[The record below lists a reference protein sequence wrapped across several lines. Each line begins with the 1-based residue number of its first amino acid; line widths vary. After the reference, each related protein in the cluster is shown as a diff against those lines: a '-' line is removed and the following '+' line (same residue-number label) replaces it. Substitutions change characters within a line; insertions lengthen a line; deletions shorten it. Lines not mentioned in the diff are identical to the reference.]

1 MERERSTAGASPR
14 PTGDEDSRE
23 IGRGCGAS
31 RTSPPTGE
39 AGALTVGRMIE
50 KRRQR
55 WAEKHDIEYDTRLVE
70 AAAHRI
76 LSDRALMDEIYE
88 RPYLLIEVAFHIV
101 DKDKET
107 VPFFFN
113 EVQRDFIRQYEE
125 KGTDRP
131 YIVLKGRQQGFTSLI
146 TAMQTAFAI
155 VRRNFS
161 GMTLADCA
169 DNTRAIFNDKARM
182 VYERLPDLLKP
193 AERFNSKNELFF
205 DKLNSSWRIQ
215 VAAEQ
220 VGRSR
225 TLNFVHYSEA
235 AFYKC
240 SLAAMQKSIGE
251 ACTHD
256 AFRVFESTAN
266 GFNEFRELWE
276 GGSCV
281 NLFYGWWRTA
291 EYRTADH
298 RALESISDTWICERV
313 AMLEKMGLDRDQI
326 AWYCRKYESYIDKAS
341 IRQEYPC
348 TPEEAFVASG
358 DCVFD
363 VDAINNR
370 LIEVRRLPPPR
381 IGYFTYRK
389 EVEPLTDGAGTVVGY
404 TERLVDI
411 AFKEAPDGYIRL
423 HREPEVKRDKAGN
436 PTGRVPYVLGGDSAG
451 TGQDF
456 FTGKVLDNR
465 DGRTVATLHRQK
477 MDDDLYAEQ
486 MYCLGHY
493 YHTALIGIEINYSR
507 VPMRRLSD
515 LGYPH
520 LYLREKTSG
529 MSDVPEKVLGFETN
543 TRTKPIIV
551 AELIARMREDITL
564 ECDAATLDEMRTFV
578 RKENGRTEANTGCHD
593 DLVMA
598 LAIAHFIRGQQ
609 AVSVQAIPREENRML
624 EELFHY
630 TPEGESEGSFM
641 SWDDF

>member
-1 MERERSTAGASPR
+1 MEQKT
-14 PTGDEDSRE
+14 
-23 IGRGCGAS
+23 
-31 RTSPPTGE
+31 
-39 AGALTVGRMIE
+39 LTVADMIE
-50 KRRQR
+50 RRKQR
-55 WAEKHDIEYDTRLVE
+55 WAERHDLEYDTRMVE
-70 AAAHRI
+70 AAARKI
-76 LSDRALMDEIYE
+76 LSDRALMLEIHE
-88 RPYLLIEVAFHIV
+88 RPYLLIEIAFHIV

-107 VPFFFN
+107 VPFFLN
-113 EVQRDFIRQYEE
+113 EVQQDFIRAYEE
-125 KGTDRP
+125 NGTDRA

-155 VRRNFS
+155 VRKNFS

-182 VYERLPDLLKP
+182 VYERLPEVLKP
-193 AERFNSKNELFF
+193 SERFNSKNELFF

-256 AFRVFESTAN
+256 AFRVYESTAN
-266 GFNEFRELWE
+266 GYNEFRDLWE
-276 GGSCV
+276 GGTCI

-291 EYRTADH
+291 EYRMRDH
-298 RALESISDTWICERV
+298 RALERATDPWLTQRIK
-313 AMLEKMGLDRDQI
+313 MLEQMGLDRDQI
-326 AWYCRKYESYIDKAS
+326 AWYCHKYEGYIDKAS

-348 TPEEAFVASG
+348 TPEEAFIASG

-363 VDAINNR
+363 MESIHNR
-370 LIEVRRLPPPR
+370 LIEVAQLPPPR

-389 EVEPLTDGAGTVVGY
+389 VVEPLKDGAGTVVGY
-404 TERLVDI
+404 TERLADI
-411 AFKEAPDGYIRL
+411 AFKESRDGYIKL
-423 HREPEVKRDKAGN
+423 HTAPEDIKDGK
-436 PTGRVPYVLGGDSAG
+436 GRVVATVPYVVGGDTAG
-451 TGQDF
+451 TGQDY
-456 FTGKVLDNR
+456 FTAKVLDNR
-465 DGRTVATLHRQK
+465 DGRTVATLRKQRL
-477 MDDDLYAEQ
+477 DDDLYAEQ

-493 YHTALIGIEINYSR
+493 YHDALIGIETNYSR

-520 LYLREKTSG
+520 LYLRERTSG
-529 MSDVPEKVLGFETN
+529 MEDVPERVLGIETT

-551 AELIARMREDITL
+551 GELIARMREDITR
-564 ECDAATLDEMRTFV
+564 ECDPETLTEMTTFV
-578 RKENGRTEANTGCHD
+578 RKENGRTEAIGGCHD

-609 AVSVQAIPREENRML
+609 AVDVQRVQSEENRVLAQM
-624 EELFHY
+624 FHFQ
-630 TPEGESEGSFM
+630 PEADAPFM
-641 SWDDF
+641 SWEDF

>member
-1 MERERSTAGASPR
+1 MMSKATNGPSGMPV
-14 PTGDEDSRE
+14 PTGIER
-23 IGRGCGAS
+23 
-31 RTSPPTGE
+31 P
-39 AGALTVGRMIE
+39 LTVADMIE

-55 WAEKHDIEYDTRLVE
+55 WEERHDLEFDMRLVT
-70 AAAHRI
+70 AAAQRI
-76 LSDRALMDEIYE
+76 LSDRALMQEILD

-101 DKDKET
+101 DKEKDT

-113 EVQRDFIRQYEE
+113 EVQRDFIRQYEQN
-125 KGTDRP
+125 GTERA

-182 VYERLPDLLKP
+182 VYERLPDLLRP
-193 AERFNSKNELFF
+193 NERFNSKNELFF

-266 GFNEFRELWE
+266 GYNEFKDLWD

-291 EYRTADH
+291 EYRTSDH
-298 RALESISDTWICERV
+298 RALERISDTWIVERV
-313 AMLEKMGLDRDQI
+313 RMLEQMGLDRDQI
-326 AWYCRKYESYIDKAS
+326 AWYCRKYEGYIDKAS

-348 TPEEAFVASG
+348 TPEEAFIASG

-363 VDAINNR
+363 IEAIHNR
-370 LIEVRRLPPPR
+370 LIEVRQLPSPKV
-381 IGYFTYRK
+381 GYFTYRK
-389 EVEPLTDGAGTVVGY
+389 VVEPFKDGSGAVVGY
-404 TERLVDI
+404 TERLCDI
-411 AFKEAPDGYIRL
+411 AFKEALDGYIKL
-423 HREPEVKRDKAGN
+423 HQEPEVVKRDGVV
-436 PTGRVPYVLGGDSAG
+436 TGLVPYVVGGDTAG
-451 TGQDF
+451 TGQDY
-456 FTGKVLDNR
+456 FTAKVLDNR
-465 DGRTVATLHRQK
+465 EGRTVATLHKQRL
-477 MDDDLYAEQ
+477 DDDLYAEQ

-493 YHTALIGIEINYSR
+493 YNKALIGIETNYSR

-515 LGYPH
+515 LGYPN
-520 LYLREKTSG
+520 LYLRENTSG
-529 MSDVPEKVLGFETN
+529 MADVPEKVLGFETT

-551 AELIARMREDITL
+551 SELIMRMREDITR
-564 ECDAATLDEMRTFV
+564 ECDPETLEEMTTFV
-578 RKENGRTEANTGCHD
+578 RKENGRTEAIGGCHD

-609 AVSVQAIPREENRML
+609 AVCVQDVPREENRVL
-624 EELFHY
+624 EKMFNFQPADD
-630 TPEGESEGSFM
+630 TPFM
-641 SWDDF
+641 SWEDF

>member
-1 MERERSTAGASPR
+1 MTVNEATGVSP
-14 PTGDEDSRE
+14 
-23 IGRGCGAS
+23 
-31 RTSPPTGE
+31 
-39 AGALTVGRMIE
+39 LTVADIIA
-50 KRRQR
+50 KRRR
-55 WAEKHDIEYDTRLVE
+55 IWEERHDIEYDTRLVE
-70 AAAHRI
+70 AAAKRI
-76 LSDRALMDEIYE
+76 LSDAALRREIYE

-101 DKDKET
+101 DKDKDT

-125 KGTDRP
+125 NGTDRP

-182 VYERLPDLLKP
+182 VYERLPGLLKP

-251 ACTHD
+251 ACTAD

-276 GGSCV
+276 GGSCI

-298 RALESISDTWICERV
+298 RALERISDTWICDRV
-313 AMLEKMGLDRDQI
+313 AMLEKMGLERDQI
-326 AWYCRKYESYIDKAS
+326 AWYCRKYESYIDKSS

-363 VDAINNR
+363 IDAINNR
-370 LIEVRRLPPPR
+370 LIEVRRLPPAKT
-381 IGYFTYRK
+381 GYFTYRK
-389 EVEPLTDGAGTVVGY
+389 VVEPVKDGEGIVVGY
-404 TERLVDI
+404 TERLCDI
-411 AFKEAPDGYIRL
+411 EFKESPDGYIRL
-423 HREPEVKRDKAGN
+423 HKEPEVIRDKEKRV
-436 PTGRVPYVLGGDSAG
+436 TGRIPYVLGGDTAG

-465 DGRTVATLHRQK
+465 DGRTVATFHKQK

-486 MYCLGHY
+486 MFCLGRY
-493 YHTALIGIEINYSR
+493 YHEALIGIETNYSR

-515 LGYPH
+515 LAYPH
-520 LYLREKTSG
+520 LYLREKTGG
-529 MSDVPEKVLGFETN
+529 MADKPEQVLGFETT

-551 AELIARMREDITL
+551 GELIARMREDITL

-609 AVSVQAIPREENRML
+609 AVTVQAAEPEENNIL
-624 EELFHY
+624 EQMFHIDEAQDDAY
-630 TPEGESEGSFM
+630 M

>member
-1 MERERSTAGASPR
+1 MTNGKGEGAP
-14 PTGDEDSRE
+14 
-23 IGRGCGAS
+23 
-31 RTSPPTGE
+31 
-39 AGALTVGRMIE
+39 ALTVADIIK

-55 WAEKHDIEYDTRLVE
+55 WEEKHDLDFDIRLVE
-70 AAAHRI
+70 AAARRI
-76 LSDRALMDEIYE
+76 LSDRALMAEIYA

-101 DKDKET
+101 DKEKDT

-125 KGTDRP
+125 HGTERP

-182 VYERLPDLLKP
+182 VYERLPELLKP

-235 AFYKC
+235 AFFKC
-240 SLAAMQKSIGE
+240 SIAAMQKSIGE

-266 GFNEFRELWE
+266 GFNEFRDLWE
-276 GGSCV
+276 SGSYV

-298 RALESISDTWICERV
+298 RALERISDAWLCERV

-326 AWYCRKYESYIDKAS
+326 AWYCRKYEGYLDKAS

-370 LIEVRRLPPPR
+370 LIEVRQAPPPR
-381 IGYFTYRK
+381 VGYFTYRK
-389 EVEPLTDGAGTVVGY
+389 IVEPLKDGAGAVVGY
-404 TERLVDI
+404 TERLADI
-411 AFKEAPDGYIRL
+411 AFKESPDGYIRL
-423 HREPEVKRDKAGN
+423 HREPEVIRDNVGRV
-436 PTGRVPYVLGGDSAG
+436 TGTVPYVLGGDSAG

-465 DGRTVATLHRQK
+465 DGRTVATLHRQR

-486 MYCLGHY
+486 MYCLGMH

-529 MSDVPEKVLGFETN
+529 IADVPERVLGFETT
-543 TRTKPIIV
+543 TRTKPIIIG
-551 AELIARMREDITL
+551 ELIARMREDITL
-564 ECDAATLDEMRTFV
+564 ECDPATLNEMRTFV
-578 RKENGRTEANTGCHD
+578 RKENGRTEANAGCHD

-609 AVSVQAIPREENRML
+609 AVSVQTVEREENEVL
-624 EELFHY
+624 EKMFH
-630 TPEGESEGSFM
+630 TEEREDAPFM
-641 SWDDF
+641 SWDEF

>member
-1 MERERSTAGASPR
+1 MEQGINT
-14 PTGDEDSRE
+14 TV
-23 IGRGCGAS
+23 
-31 RTSPPTGE
+31 PP
-39 AGALTVGRMIE
+39 LTVAAMIE
-50 KRRQR
+50 KRRR
-55 WAEKHDIEYDTRLVE
+55 IWAERRDIEYDTRLVE
-70 AAAHRI
+70 AAAKRI
-76 LSDRALMDEIYE
+76 LSDAALRREIYE

-101 DKDKET
+101 DKDKDT

-113 EVQRDFIRQYEE
+113 EVQRDFIRRYEE
-125 KGTDRP
+125 NGTDRP

-182 VYERLPDLLKP
+182 VYERLPELLKP

-251 ACTHD
+251 ACTAD

-266 GFNEFRELWE
+266 GYNEFRDLWE
-276 GGSCV
+276 GGSCI

-291 EYRTADH
+291 EYRTTDH
-298 RALESISDTWICERV
+298 RALERISDTWICERV
-313 AMLEKMGLDRDQI
+313 AMLERMGLDKDQI
-326 AWYCRKYESYIDKAS
+326 AWYCRKYEGYIDKSS

-363 VDAINNR
+363 MDALNNR
-370 LIEVRRLPPPR
+370 LIEVRAMPPAKR
-381 IGYFTYRK
+381 GYFTYRK
-389 EVEPLTDGAGTVVGY
+389 AVEAVKDGFGAIVGY
-404 TERLVDI
+404 TERLCDI
-411 AFKEAPDGYIRL
+411 TWKESPDGYIKL
-423 HREPEVKRDKAGN
+423 HAEPERIKDKE
-436 PTGRVPYVLGGDSAG
+436 GRAVGTVPYVIGGDSAG

-456 FTGKVLDNR
+456 FTAKVLDNR
-465 DGRTVATLHRQK
+465 EGRTVATLRRQK

-486 MYCLGHY
+486 MYCLGRY
-493 YHTALIGIEINYSR
+493 YNDALIGIETNYSR

-515 LGYPH
+515 LEYPH
-520 LYLREKTSG
+520 LYLRERTDG
-529 MSDVPEKVLGFETN
+529 MTDVPERVLGFETT
-543 TRTKPIIV
+543 TRTKPIIIG
-551 AELIARMREDITL
+551 ELIARMREDITL
-564 ECDAATLDEMRTFV
+564 ECDPDTLDEMRTFV

-609 AVSVQAIPREENRML
+609 AVDVQEIEREENKVL
-624 EELFHY
+624 EEMFHY
-630 TPEGESEGSFM
+630 EPPEGGGDDAFM
-641 SWDDF
+641 AWDDF